1 MVVLLGLEFQKKLDK
16 QSKEMVFVG
25 YSPERQGY
33 KLYDPATRN
42 VVYSRDVIFDET
54 RFYKEQQT
62 TNDEVIFFP
71 TTKKRNSR

>member
-1 MVVLLGLEFQKKLDK
+1 
-16 QSKEMVFVG
+16 MVFVG

-71 TTKKRNSR
+71 TKEEKTYDEI